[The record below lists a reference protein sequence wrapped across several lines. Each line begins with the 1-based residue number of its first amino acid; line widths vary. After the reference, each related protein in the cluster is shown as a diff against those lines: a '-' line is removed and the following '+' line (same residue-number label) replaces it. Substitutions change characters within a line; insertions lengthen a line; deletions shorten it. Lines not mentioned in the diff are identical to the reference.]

1 MMNTVHV
8 YSDTKLQLENH
19 DIMNDSQDFCL
30 DFDNDSDT
38 RVNHNFEYDS
48 EQVAIAEEVTLIKD
62 TDDPIEITQTILLRH
77 TIDQRINVLQYVQA
91 CAQKDKVLQSL
102 QKSSTTDGPEGTV
115 YNKCLNRWWK
125 LNKE

>member
-1 MMNTVHV
+1 
-8 YSDTKLQLENH
+8 
-19 DIMNDSQDFCL
+19 MNDSQDFCL

-62 TDDPIEITQTILLRH
+62 TDDPIEITQTIPLRH
-77 TIDQRINVLQYVQA
+77 TNDQRIEMVENVLQYVQA
-91 CAQKDKVLQSL
+91 CAQEDKVLQSL
-102 QKSSTTDGPEGTV
+102 EKSSTTDGPEGTV
-115 YNKCLNRWWK
+115 YNRCLNRGWK